1 MTELDNMALPRQVA
15 LGSLNAVLDPVRDG
29 VVLLDRNRCVSFA
42 NPAARQQ
49 LGMRTSGPLPAS
61 AVPFV
66 PPWSSDAVEIKLDIA
81 GEPYTAVILRD
92 LTAADP
98 DQRRLVA
105 FARTAARA
113 ACAGSLQSALDS
125 LAAEVLD
132 VTAAVTCA
140 VMVADPKTGAM
151 SLVGAAGHPADYVA
165 KVEEARR
172 RGAPLRAL
180 AVMEQRRPRVERNLR
195 ALVRDD
201 DRFAP
206 LAPIVAERGWTSM
219 VTAPLVMREVS
230 LGALTAFYSA
240 PADPDEAEV
249 AFLAAMADQA
259 AVAVNTA
266 VLFAEAEAKAV
277 VEERNRLARD
287 LHDSVTQTL
296 YSIVLQT
303 RAAQAAA
310 GRMDD
315 AAGAMIAGRLGT
327 LCTLAEGAL
336 ADMRSAIMQL
346 RGPASAGESG
356 LAAAVREHAAAVAER
371 EGIAVRVS
379 VPEEPL
385 LLSVRAE
392 DELFRVIAEAL
403 TNSVHHAQATVVEIA
418 MTGPDGRDELLV
430 TITDNGIGFDPA
442 RGRPGH
448 VGLDSMRERAERLG
462 GRLTIESSRHGT
474 TVCAVVPCRRWPSRT
489 LDHG

>member
-1 MTELDNMALPRQVA
+1 MTELDSTAQPVRAALR
-15 LGSLNAVLDPVRDG
+15 SLDAVLDPVRDG
-29 VVLLDRNRCVSFA
+29 VVLLDRDRCVSFA

-49 LGMRTSGPLPAS
+49 LGMRTSGPLPAT

-81 GEPYTAVILRD
+81 GEPFTAVILRD
-92 LTAADP
+92 FTAASL

-113 ACAGSLQSALDS
+113 ACAGSLQSTLDS

-132 VTAAVTCA
+132 VTAAVCCA
-140 VMVADPKTGAM
+140 VMVADRKTGAM
-151 SLVGAAGHPADYVA
+151 SLVGAAGNPPDYVA

-180 AVMEQRRPRVERNLR
+180 DAMEHRRPRVERNLR
-195 ALVRDD
+195 ALVQDD
-201 DRFAP
+201 ERFAP
-206 LAPIVAERGWTSM
+206 LAPIVAERRWTSL
-219 VTAPLVMREVS
+219 VTVPLAMREVS
-230 LGALTAFYSA
+230 LGALSAFYSD
-240 PADPDEAEV
+240 PADPVEAEV
-249 AFLAAMADQA
+249 AFLEAMADQA

-266 VLFAEAEAKAV
+266 LLFAEAEAKAV

-310 GRMDD
+310 GRLED
-315 AAGAMIAGRLGT
+315 AAGAMMAERLGT
-327 LCTLAEGAL
+327 LCMLAEGAL
-336 ADMRSAIMQL
+336 ADMRAAIIQL
-346 RGPASAGESG
+346 RAPTTAGESG
-356 LAAAVREHAAAVAER
+356 LAAAVREHAAVVAER

-385 LLSVRAE
+385 LLSVPAE

-403 TNSVHHAQATVVEIA
+403 INSVRHAQATMVEIA
-418 MTGPDGRDELLV
+418 MTVPDDRDELLV

-462 GRLTIESSRHGT
+462 GRLTVESSVQGT
-474 TVCAVVPCRRWPSRT
+474 TVRAVVPCRRWPSRT
-489 LDHG
+489 LDH